1 MKIGKLLDNYL
12 VHLELKEL
20 KSQKIAESNVTILK
34 THFNNIELRKFKPK
48 DLLDYIK
55 TRRTSGRKN
64 NTIRREIGV
73 LRASMNLAVEYGL
86 IEETNS
92 DGNYSR
98 DYLATKNIQKWISN
112 HRPSM
117 GKRDQCPT
125 ELELEKIFN
134 ELPESVEMI
143 ARAAYLTGWR
153 KSELIGL
160 RFEDINFE
168 ENEIYL
174 FDHKTRDKTHTLRV
188 TPMYSELD
196 TFMKQQ
202 RDTAIFEHGD
212 NIEHLHIFREKNGT
226 EIKLENTY
234 VRWRNSL
241 KKAGIVDKNGKYK
254 FNFHDIRR
262 ASVRR
267 LFDKL
272 GFDRYMIMDCYTGH
286 SSPHIFEGVYNKK
299 SPETYRNV
307 YKKVAMAI

>member
-1 MKIGKLLDNYL
+1 MKINEILDNYL

-20 KSQKIAESNVTILK
+20 KSQKTAQTNVSTLK
-34 THFNNIELRKFKPK
+34 QHFKGTELTEFKPR
-48 DLLDYIK
+48 DLLEYIK
-55 TRRTSGRKN
+55 SRRKAGRKN

-73 LRASMNLAVEYGL
+73 LRASMNLAVEYGI
-86 IEETNS
+86 IEETNG
-92 DGNYSR
+92 DGNYSKE
-98 DYLATKNIQKWISN
+98 YLATKNIQKWVLN

-125 ELELEKIFN
+125 ESELEKIF
-134 ELPESVEMI
+134 EKLPECVEMI

-153 KSELIGL
+153 KSELIHL

-168 ENEIYL
+168 EKEIYL

-188 TPMYSELD
+188 TPMYSDLYN
-196 TFMKQQ
+196 FMKQQ
-202 RDTAIFEHGD
+202 RDLAIYKHGD
-212 NIEHLHIFREKNGT
+212 NIEHLHVFREKNGT

-234 VRWRNSL
+234 VRWRNAVR
-241 KKAGIVDKNGKYK
+241 KAGLVDRNGKYK

-262 ASVRR
+262 ASVRM

-286 SSPHIFEGVYNKK
+286 SSPHIFEGIYNKK

-307 YKKVAMAI
+307 YKRVAMSI